1 MATCW
6 VQIEFVGGA
15 VFSCAWAAGIS
26 NCTRIAPKGMQATVQ
41 AIYQV
46 WLAVQS
52 RASLT
57 LRDLSSA
64 LEPRGAEQVADCG
77 VT

>member
-1 MATCW
+1 MTDC
-6 VQIEFVGGA
+6 VTPPQIEFVGGA

-46 WLAVQS
+46 
-52 RASLT
+52 
-57 LRDLSSA
+57 LSW
-64 LEPRGAEQVADCG
+64 P
-77 VT
+77 

>member
-1 MATCW
+1 L
-6 VQIEFVGGA
+6 QIEFVGGA

-46 WLAVQS
+46 PPQS
-52 RASLT
+52 
-57 LRDLSSA
+57 
-64 LEPRGAEQVADCG
+64 
-77 VT
+77 